1 LDQSEP
7 EIPGISFKSKSS
19 FHQQELSKP
28 NIMAKNKY
36 VILSAFT
43 ASLGGLLFG
52 FDTAVISGA
61 EKTIQQLFSLDG
73 FWQGF
78 TVAIALIG
86 TLFGALFA
94 GRPADVFGRKKSLL
108 VIAVL
113 YAVSA
118 LGSALSVTW
127 AGFLV
132 YRFIGGLGV
141 GASSVIG
148 PMYIAEIAPARLRG
162 RLVTAFQLN
171 IVFGILLSYFSNYL
185 INNLV
190 ENNAWRWM
198 LGVEA
203 IPAIMFFGLIFY
215 IPESPRWMVIRGK
228 VDEAFKVFKEV
239 GSFDPK
245 QEVKQVIESLHE
257 QFHGK
262 KEPLFSGKYRKPV
275 MLAFLVAVFN
285 QLSGINAIMYYAPRI
300 FEMVGYAK
308 QSALLQSISIGAILF
323 IFTIA
328 GMLLI
333 DKVGRKR
340 LLLFGAA
347 GMVFFLG
354 MVART
359 IFTTTDGS
367 IWMLIYLAGFIAFF
381 AFSQGTVIWVYI
393 SEIFPNSVR
402 AKGQTLGSFTH
413 WTMAAA
419 ISWLFPVLAETSQT
433 GGGMAFVIFSAA
445 MLVQLVVV
453 YLFFP
458 ETKGKSLEEIQKEL
472 L

>member
-1 LDQSEP
+1 MVFA
-7 EIPGISFKSKSS
+7 GF
-19 FHQQELSKP
+19 
-28 NIMAKNKY
+28 
-36 VILSAFT
+36 
-43 ASLGGLLFG
+43 LGGSRRNSQLLFG

-61 EKTIQQLFSLDG
+61 EKTIQQLFALDG
-73 FWQGF
+73 FWHGF
-78 TVAIALIG
+78 TISIALIG
-86 TLFGALFA
+86 TLFGALSA
-94 GRPADVFGRKKSLL
+94 GRPADILGRKKSLL
-108 VIAVL
+108 FIAVL

-127 AGFLV
+127 SGFLI

-171 IVFGILLSYFSNYL
+171 IVFGILVSYFSNYL
-185 INNLV
+185 ISSLI

-203 IPAIMFFGLIFY
+203 IPAIAFFGLIFY
-215 IPESPRWMVIRGK
+215 IPESPRWLVIKGK
-228 VDEAFKVFKEV
+228 INEAINIFTKI
-239 GSFDPK
+239 GSSDPK
-245 QEVKQVIESLHE
+245 QEVKQVKDSLNE
-257 QFHGK
+257 ELHGK
-262 KEPLFSGKYRKPV
+262 KEALFSSFYRKPV
-275 MLAFLVAVFN
+275 MLAILVAVFN

-308 QSALLQSISIGAILF
+308 QSALLQSISIGATLF
-323 IFTIA
+323 VFTIV
-328 GMLLI
+328 GMLLV
-333 DKVGRKR
+333 DKIGRRK
-340 LLLFGAA
+340 LLLTGAA

-354 MVART
+354 MVAKT

-367 IWMLIYLAGFIAFF
+367 IWMLVYLAGFIMFF

-413 WTMAAA
+413 WAMAAA
-419 ISWLFPVLAETSQT
+419 ISWIFPVLAGNS
-433 GGGMAFVIFSAA
+433 GGGWAFTIFSAA
-445 MLVQLVVV
+445 MVIQLVVV
-453 YLFFP
+453 YKFFP
-458 ETKGKSLEEIQKEL
+458 ETKGKTLEELQKEL
-472 L
+472 T

>member
-1 LDQSEP
+1 VVFA
-7 EIPGISFKSKSS
+7 GF
-19 FHQQELSKP
+19 
-28 NIMAKNKY
+28 
-36 VILSAFT
+36 
-43 ASLGGLLFG
+43 LGGSRRNSQLLFG

-61 EKTIQQLFSLDG
+61 EKTIQQLFALDG
-73 FWQGF
+73 FWHGF
-78 TVAIALIG
+78 TISIALIG
-86 TLFGALFA
+86 TLFGALSA
-94 GRPADVFGRKKSLL
+94 GRPADILGRKKSLL
-108 VIAVL
+108 FIAVL

-127 AGFLV
+127 SGFLI

-171 IVFGILLSYFSNYL
+171 IVFGILVSYFSNYL
-185 INNLV
+185 ISSLI

-203 IPAIMFFGLIFY
+203 IPAIAFFGLIFY
-215 IPESPRWMVIRGK
+215 IPESPRWLVIKGK
-228 VDEAFKVFKEV
+228 INEAINIFTKI
-239 GSFDPK
+239 GSSDPK
-245 QEVKQVIESLHE
+245 QEVKQVKDSLNE
-257 QFHGK
+257 ELHGK
-262 KEPLFSGKYRKPV
+262 KEALFSSFYRKPV
-275 MLAFLVAVFN
+275 MLAILVAVFN

-308 QSALLQSISIGAILF
+308 QSALLQSISIGATLF
-323 IFTIA
+323 VFTIV
-328 GMLLI
+328 GMLLV
-333 DKVGRKR
+333 DKIGRRK
-340 LLLFGAA
+340 LLLTGAA

-354 MVART
+354 MVAKT

-367 IWMLIYLAGFIAFF
+367 IWMLVYLAGFIMFF

-413 WTMAAA
+413 WAMAAA
-419 ISWLFPVLAETSQT
+419 ISWIFPVLAGNS
-433 GGGMAFVIFSAA
+433 GGGWAFTIFSAA
-445 MLVQLVVV
+445 MVIQLVVV
-453 YLFFP
+453 YKFFP
-458 ETKGKSLEEIQKEL
+458 ETKGKTLEELQKEL
-472 L
+472 T